1 MANIG
6 IVVIFAIFLQ
16 LILAVYTAKDA
27 RERGD
32 DDTLW
37 FIIVLLFG
45 IFATIIYLLQR
56 NDSRLPE
63 SEIPPLKRSGPYK
76 IVLYTGSAIV
86 GLLML
91 GIVGVMIGNS
101 LFGLPEKYDDCE
113 SIEMVTDEYGDISNE
128 CAMYSEKHTTL
139 ENNQKLTTNI
149 FAYSGLIGF
158 PILVYLNRKKSL
170 FDSYSWLDFYPH

>member
-76 IVLYTGSAIV
+76 IVLYGGSAILGV
-86 GLLML
+86 FIFGLLL
-91 GIVGVMIGNS
+91 GPMVANS
-101 LFGLPEKYDDCE
+101 FFGLFSVYDHCDE
-113 SIEMVTDEYGDISNE
+113 ITTDEYDDIDKP
-128 CAMYSEKHTTL
+128 CVISEEKRESLATNYDRTTS
-139 ENNQKLTTNI
+139 I
-149 FAYSGLIGF
+149 FFYFGLIA
-158 PILVYLNRKKSL
+158 PPVSVYTIRRYSL